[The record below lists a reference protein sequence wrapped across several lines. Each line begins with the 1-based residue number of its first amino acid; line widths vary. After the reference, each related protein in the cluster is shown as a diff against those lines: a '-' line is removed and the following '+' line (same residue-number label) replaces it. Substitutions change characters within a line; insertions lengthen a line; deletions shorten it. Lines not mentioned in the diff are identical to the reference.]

1 MSTRTQYNVRM
12 GSKDRQ
18 RLKELMVR
26 WDMTGAE
33 VIRHLIL
40 LHCSRTCSECKEA
53 P

>member
-1 MSTRTQYNVRM
+1 MSVRTQYNVRM
-12 GSKDRQ
+12 GPKDRQ

-40 LHCSRTCSECKEA
+40 LHCGRACRDCEEA